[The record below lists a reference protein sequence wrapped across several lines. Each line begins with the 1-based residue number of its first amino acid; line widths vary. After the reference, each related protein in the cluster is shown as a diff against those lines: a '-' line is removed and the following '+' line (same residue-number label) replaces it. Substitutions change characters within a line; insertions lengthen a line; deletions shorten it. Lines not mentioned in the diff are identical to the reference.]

1 MSLGPLVD
9 RVGDAGAP
17 HRLLYLVTEDWYF
30 ASHRLS
36 LARAAVAAGYHVTVA
51 CRVRD
56 HGSMLRAAGCEVVP
70 FELSRSGLAPGTE
83 WRAWR
88 RLVALYRDRQPE
100 LVHHV
105 ALKPVLYGSFAAHRV
120 GVPAVVNALAGLG
133 YLVSSSSLKARL
145 LRPVVA
151 AALRRALRGER
162 SRLIVQNPEDR
173 SALLSAGLVEPG
185 RIVLMRGAGVALD
198 QFFPAPEPPGPPVV
212 LLPARM
218 LWAKGVGAFVEAARI
233 LHRRGIT
240 ARFVL
245 AGRTDPDNPTAV
257 PGAQLQA
264 WADSGEVEWWGHR
277 EDIAE
282 VLRQSAVVC
291 LPSTYGEGVPKAL
304 LEAAATGRAIITTDT
319 PGCREVVRDGENGL
333 LVPPGDLAALV
344 VGLERLLRDPEL
356 RTHLGRMGRARAESE
371 FAEAD
376 VIRPTLELYRELLD
390 SAG

>member
-1 MSLGPLVD
+1 M
-9 RVGDAGAP
+9 
-17 HRLLYLVTEDWYF
+17 
-30 ASHRLS
+30 
-36 LARAAVAAGYHVTVA
+36 
-51 CRVRD
+51 
-56 HGSMLRAAGCEVVP
+56 
-70 FELSRSGLAPGTE
+70 
-83 WRAWR
+83 
-88 RLVALYRDRQPE
+88 
-100 LVHHV
+100 
-105 ALKPVLYGSFAAHRV
+105 ALKPVLYGSFAAHRA

-133 YLVSSSSLKARL
+133 YLVPAPASRPGCSGRWWLPPCGAPSGANAVGSSSRIPKI
-145 LRPVVA
+145 VA
-151 AALRRALRGER
+151 
-162 SRLIVQNPEDR
+162 S
-173 SALLSAGLVEPG
+173 LLSAGLVEPEQ
-185 RIVLMRGAGVALD
+185 IVLMRGAGVALD

-233 LHRRGIT
+233 LRRRGIT

-319 PGCREVVRDGENGL
+319 PGCREVVRDRENGL

-344 VGLERLLRDPEL
+344 DALDLLLSDPQL
-356 RTHLGRMGRARAESE
+356 RTRLGRVGRARAESE

>member
-1 MSLGPLVD
+1 
-9 RVGDAGAP
+9 
-17 HRLLYLVTEDWYF
+17 
-30 ASHRLS
+30 
-36 LARAAVAAGYHVTVA
+36 
-51 CRVRD
+51 
-56 HGSMLRAAGCEVVP
+56 MLRAAGCEVVP
-70 FELSRSGLAPGTE
+70 FELSRSGLAPWTE

-88 RLVALYRDRQPE
+88 RLLALYLYRQPD
-100 LVHHV
+100 LAHHV
-105 ALKPVLYGSFAAHRV
+105 ALKPVLERVVAVHRA

-173 SALLSAGLVEPG
+173 GVLLSAGLVEPEQ
-185 RIVLMRGAGVALD
+185 IVLMRGAGVALD

-218 LWAKGVGAFVEAARI
+218 LWAKGVGGLRGGRAHPPTERN
-233 LHRRGIT
+233 HRPLR
-240 ARFVL
+240 
-245 AGRTDPDNPTAV
+245 AGRSNRSGQPDRRARRTA
-257 PGAQLQA
+257 PGALANENPQA
-264 WADSGEVEWWGHR
+264 PVVGAPGGHR
-277 EDIAE
+277 GGAAAE
-282 VLRQSAVVC
+282 RLVC

-319 PGCREVVRDGENGL
+319 PGCREVVRDRENGL

-344 VGLERLLRDPEL
+344 DALDLLLSDPQL
-356 RTHLGRMGRARAESE
+356 RTRLGRVGRARAESE